1 MATNVFQT
9 GVSRGPS
16 YRNNEIFPYEQDK
29 HQKSIRTFTI
39 TKVFDAKKKKWK
51 MARDYARDADLTKR
65 EQSLQSLLN
74 LQVDYAF
81 SVNNVGLNSGLNA
94 DLASVLNA
102 TWAGNLRNEFDLV
115 RPFVTDYE
123 LNHR

>member
-1 MATNVFQT
+1 
-9 GVSRGPS
+9 
-16 YRNNEIFPYEQDK
+16 
-29 HQKSIRTFTI
+29 
-39 TKVFDAKKKKWK
+39 